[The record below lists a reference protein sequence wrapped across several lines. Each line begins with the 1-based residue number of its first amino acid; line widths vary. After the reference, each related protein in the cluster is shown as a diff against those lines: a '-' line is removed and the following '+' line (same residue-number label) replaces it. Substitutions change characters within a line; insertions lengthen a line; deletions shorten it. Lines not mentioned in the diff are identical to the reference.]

1 MGILSRDQVVN
12 IGLGGV
18 ACAHATMYVHP
29 VESAMVQ
36 QQLIKKGT
44 KVPPLPMMLY
54 RIGKKEGLPGWYRGI
69 TASLM
74 REMIYSSL
82 RFGLYEPFRDFYA
95 RLGPTESTS
104 YRVFSRVIAGCTAG
118 GLAAAIATP
127 TELLKVRA
135 QGYPTKPPPFLQ
147 LVKEVGGSPFQI
159 RKFYEGT

>member
-1 MGILSRDQVVN
+1 
-12 IGLGGV
+12 
-18 ACAHATMYVHP
+18 MYVHP

-95 RLGPTESTS
+95 RLGPVRST
-104 YRVFSRVIAGCTAG
+104 YYVHKY
-118 GLAAAIATP
+118 LP
-127 TELLKVRA
+127 
-135 QGYPTKPPPFLQ
+135 
-147 LVKEVGGSPFQI
+147 
-159 RKFYEGT
+159 